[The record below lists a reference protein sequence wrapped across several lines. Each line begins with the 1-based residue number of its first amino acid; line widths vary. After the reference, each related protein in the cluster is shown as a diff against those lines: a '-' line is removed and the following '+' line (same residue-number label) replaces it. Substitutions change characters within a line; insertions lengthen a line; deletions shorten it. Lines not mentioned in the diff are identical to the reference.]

1 MSTSDARKPAE
12 TNEVVRGEVEVED
25 AALLLQLSGTGSE
38 NLGVLS
44 HEALAR
50 AMNDAHVLLCFS
62 LSANISWVP
71 LQGMACGCAVVDAD
85 VPGVREMIADG
96 QTCRL
101 AAPDPASVAAAL
113 LSLVDDAAARERI
126 ARAAAAEMQRGG
138 WDASARQFERILTE
152 HCFVRLDR
160 AQRGQSRLALRNGA

>member
-1 MSTSDARKPAE
+1 MQIAFFGATDAE
-12 TNEVVRGEVEVED
+12 LGEV
-25 AALLLQLSGTGSE
+25 GFPFE
-38 NLGVLS
+38 NLGVLT
-44 HEALAR
+44 HAELAR

-85 VPGVREMIADG
+85 VPGVREMIASG
-96 QTCRL
+96 TTCQL
-101 AAPDPASVAAAL
+101 AQPDPDAVAAAL
-113 LSLVDDAAARERI
+113 IGLVDDDDGRVRI

-160 AQRGQSRLALRNGA
+160 AARAASRVARAGA